1 MRPATCRMLRHWPGA
16 THRSVARPSQLTM
29 MDDHEL
35 ETRIRSTFGV
45 LDHWLTSM
53 RHAFIP
59 NVGSALHEDD
69 QDWPPLPVSQL
80 AHVGLAVA
88 TDHLDAIRCHLNS
101 KHLFA
106 LTDLTICRSAL
117 VGASQAVWILA
128 PADRNE
134 RLERARMLAADAL
147 RYHGQY
153 MEALKAASPDDPTVP
168 LVEAHIA
175 MRSAELKAK
184 RLEAGALV
192 RHENT
197 RMIREAATAIFSPEL
212 AAEAS
217 LEWQSGSGAAH
228 GFAWPILNSPNTK
241 RVGAADDTGLA
252 EFQASASLGRIA
264 NGYLAAFHMARAGWS
279 LLEAL
284 NYAGE

>member
-1 MRPATCRMLRHWPGA
+1 MRCRPQS
-16 THRSVARPSQLTM
+16 TI
-29 MDDHEL
+29 MDDSER
-35 ETRIRSTFGV
+35 EKRIRFTFDE
-45 LDHWLTSM
+45 LDQWLKTM
-53 RHAFIP
+53 TQAFTPSI
-59 NVGSALHEDD
+59 GSALELDD
-69 QDWPPLPVSQL
+69 QDWPTLPVSQL

-88 TDHLDAIRCHLNS
+88 ADHLDAIRCHLDAS
-101 KHLFA
+101 HLFA

-128 PADRNE
+128 PNE
-134 RLERARMLAADAL
+134 RGDRLSRARMLAADAL

-153 MEALKAASPDDPTVP
+153 MEALRVADPRDPNVP
-168 LVEAHIA
+168 LVGSHIA

-184 RLEAGALV
+184 RLEEGPLV

-197 RMIREAATAIFSPEL
+197 RMIREAASAVFPPEL

-228 GFAWPILNSPNTK
+228 GFAWPILNSPDTK
-241 RVGAADDTGLA
+241 QVGNADDGGLA
-252 EFQASASLGRIA
+252 EFQAVASLGRMA

-279 LLEAL
+279 LLRNRNETS
-284 NYAGE
+284 E